1 MIYFVRILAGM
12 VFYHTCLLCKQ
23 HHLYISFLG
32 WQYEVNDTTS
42 MPTMEHCQCWHQ
54 LSWTLPSEEG
64 QELLQ
69 SDMAYQNFILNTS
82 GGYWKPHPKPLNRM
96 FLNGEHPNFHS
107 NICLG
112 QTHCHFNLT
121 GTYHIVEDTGNWNL
135 RGHTVNLLYLTGL
148 CGGTRI
154 AVDLLIY
161 EAVWPGEQVHFRS
174 GRGGGH
180 CKLELT

>member
-1 MIYFVRILAGM
+1 
-12 VFYHTCLLCKQ
+12 
-23 HHLYISFLG
+23 
-32 WQYEVNDTTS
+32 
-42 MPTMEHCQCWHQ
+42 
-54 LSWTLPSEEG
+54 
-64 QELLQ
+64 
-69 SDMAYQNFILNTS
+69 
-82 GGYWKPHPKPLNRM
+82 M

-107 NICLG
+107 NIRLG

-121 GTYHIVEDTGNWNL
+121 GASYIADSLDMEEDTGNWNL
-135 RGHTVNLLYLTGL
+135 RGHTVNLLYPTRL

-180 CKLELT
+180 CKLELP